1 MNGPRRMLVIYLKLL
16 KERRFGSFLG
26 QNYYWFQAMNAMLEL
41 DSDDLEALN
50 AVLDQELGGKD
61 TTIAIGVLEEMTKN
75 DKVSVRKVMMRSW
88 WHTIAESIRRLL

>member
-1 MNGPRRMLVIYLKLL
+1 
-16 KERRFGSFLG
+16 
-26 QNYYWFQAMNAMLEL
+26 MNAMLEL